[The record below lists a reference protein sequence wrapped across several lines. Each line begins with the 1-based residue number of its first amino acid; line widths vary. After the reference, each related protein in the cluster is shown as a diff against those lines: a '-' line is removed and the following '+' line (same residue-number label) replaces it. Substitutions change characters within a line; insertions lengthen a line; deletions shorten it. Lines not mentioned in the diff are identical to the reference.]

1 MLPIEKPFAAF
12 RETLAPV
19 FADRADDITEENL
32 QARCRGVLLM
42 ALSNKFGR
50 LLLTTGNKSE
60 MAVGYATLY
69 GDMCGG
75 YAPLKDVYR
84 TLVWTVSRWRNDA
97 EASGAMHIA
106 APSGVAT
113 TPWVIPPIVIDR
125 PPSAELRENQTDQDS
140 LPPYE
145 MLDAILARFV
155 DGEESQAEI
164 IAAGFDAA
172 AVQRVARLVLVSEY
186 KRRQS
191 APGPK
196 ITTRAFGRNRRYP
209 ISSGWR

>member
-1 MLPIEKPFAAF
+1 
-12 RETLAPV
+12 
-19 FADRADDITEENL
+19 
-32 QARCRGVLLM
+32 
-42 ALSNKFGR
+42 
-50 LLLTTGNKSE
+50 

-75 YAPLKDVYR
+75 YAPLKDVYK
-84 TLVWTVSRWRNDA
+84 TLVWDLARWRNAQEAEDA
-97 EASGAMHIA
+97 
-106 APSGVAT
+106 
-113 TPWVIPPIVIDR
+113 WVIPPVVIER
-125 PPSAELRENQTDQDS
+125 PPSAELRLNQTDQDS

-145 MLDAILARFV
+145 ILDAMLERFV

-164 IAAGFDAA
+164 VAAGFDEAT
-172 AVQRVARLVLVSEY
+172 VRRVARLVLGSEY